1 MSRWRMADWAVG
13 ACGESLVATE
23 SGQVEVRIARAA
35 VALLRGDVAVL
46 QTLQRTVMASADGV
60 ESGESARDLAN
71 PLDALKSGYCSQLSV
86 PLWHN
91 GQRIGALAVLG
102 REERQF
108 SDADVALLQALAAQT
123 DADLRSVH

>member
-1 MSRWRMADWAVG
+1 MSRWRMADWAAG
-13 ACGESLVATE
+13 ACGEPLIASE
-23 SGQVEVRIARAA
+23 SGQVEVRVARAA

-46 QTLQRTVMASADGV
+46 QTLQRTVMASVDGV

-86 PLWHN
+86 PLWQN
-91 GQRIGALAVLG
+91 GHRIGALAVLG
-102 REERQF
+102 REERRF
-108 SDADVALLQALAAQT
+108 SDADVALLQALAGQL